1 MTNGL
6 SQMVDERGGS
16 NTNRGNFEAFFDSV
30 YGNAAAKDADF
41 DAAFSSMYGTSAQS
55 APRQRV
61 SSHEEAMARA
71 QQPGEG
77 ETGFWGTVGE
87 AALEGLKG
95 GARAAKAVGQ
105 GVLGTA
111 TGVVRLAGT
120 PVRMATGWDGIHRL
134 ADKIDQSYANFGSDA
149 LESDYGESPDHWGY
163 SVGRAGEKIA
173 GTAGSLL
180 GIGGPGL
187 IAKAGKLPGAV
198 RATGAAVQK
207 ALPFMFGNDAAVQA
221 YDTARE
227 NGKSKAEA
235 TALAGLNGAIHFIG
249 FKLFENKSLNKMLG
263 MPQEMEAMMPKWAG
277 EAAAAA
283 PQGFNSLAR
292 SVRNGMIKYTLAE
305 RGKGMLKAGGIMG
318 VQNLL
323 SDPVMQV
330 AEGKSLDGIDFSRTL
345 GAGLEGLEE
354 GALMEGLMGAA
365 AIYKSPKAAREFIAD
380 KLYRGKDYKVIG
392 SDGKPHNEPGLLETP
407 QGRMFIMKQNPAA
420 TERVLDIV
428 DHDGKP
434 TKAELDAAF
443 LPPDMSAE
451 ELKKFRDDWYNDLS
465 VEEQRGGDEGILG
478 DHEETEM
485 AQGPSRTDVDL
496 AGVRARARE
505 IREEERDER
514 QAGQRIEQQAEQMQ
528 RAAQEQQAAKEEQD
542 AYDQAMAEHE
552 EGRYLAGKPEP
563 AKTTIEIP
571 DEALK
576 QGAAP
581 EEGKTP
587 TQEKPN
593 ETGNG
598 ADEAPAKPEQGTAGE
613 PEAGEAARP
622 VEAEPPRAEAPR
634 EGREGVVELP
644 AEEGRQNLTEGRQ
657 ELTSPEVESK
667 PAEAQEPAKPAE
679 PPKTAQGPSAEAGQ
693 GEAAPTAEKPPEAV
707 SEAPKAEPVP
717 ERPAPTNRLRRADGT
732 DPLVEKE
739 EQAKKGAE
747 TTAPLSRT
755 VRKNLVKR
763 LSPILGLVRNK
774 DGSYNPD
781 ALRNHDGNGGLDL
794 KDLKHLHEHPEVID
808 DLGLKPEA
816 AAALRSAVRKAYED
830 GYLKYHYRSAHD
842 KLAAYER
849 GSGDLAFVYNAV
861 ADAAGRAKAK
871 GDKLGESLLQPKLA
885 ELVEKVNALPEAE
898 RNMILSKAT
907 SAVNGKLTPMEKK
920 GRVSITTVEGK
931 DIDIPTGGIGGIDG
945 DIETQRELDKA
956 VDRQVRSES
965 SDAARLGRITERDDA
980 AEGGAEKP
988 QGVSRDG
995 NKAGDRHIQLE
1006 TKGGKKYVVWRNEFD
1021 EVVKRAPMDALR
1033 ALAKASPKMKALVDK
1048 LEAGEEIRASKAAP
1062 ESPEER
1068 DLRFAADEN
1077 YQKWLKSRKAND
1089 AEPLRERYEQEQA
1102 KAAKSIARNTLP
1114 GVDVEIVDRAFNPE
1128 ADGGVGKR
1136 KSIGGVFT
1144 GTAADYANRSRQGGV
1159 EDGPSLKSIGTGE
1172 GAQAFGWGLYGSNRR
1187 GVAKSYARAG
1197 KKKLT
1202 RLEFDGK
1209 EWDENAGDWGV
1220 NSIMSSYLYA
1230 SDGGDFAT
1238 RLRRQAEIY
1247 RQRIDDIERDG
1258 KSDPEYMFLEKFRRA
1273 ERMLSEAANDPKHT
1287 LDRIKEISPTA
1298 NVYEQTFFT
1307 DRAPGDE
1314 SHLLK
1319 WYEPVSDENLAR
1331 VAEQKKKEGL
1341 KEPLD
1346 LELWQGVSNPIG
1358 ERFYNHI
1365 VRMTGSPKSASEFL
1379 ARAGIDGVKYP
1390 VGSYGGKGVKDG
1402 NVAGWNYVS
1411 FRDDNIRV
1419 DRKWEDGQMRY
1430 LRDGEGRVVGTFD
1443 RSTNKV
1449 TLYRGATAATLVH
1462 ELGGHA
1468 TLRFAEQ
1475 EAERGNRQLL
1485 DRINRAID
1493 EAPRALKDEI
1503 RSRYPG
1509 VDETALRDEIWAALR
1524 ERNSPAMEK
1533 AIKTLQGKAWYNR
1546 AWSAFRDAWKGLLAR
1561 MGFNRADL
1569 SQIDKMS
1576 NDEFLSHLDRLMSDG
1591 KTLGRL
1597 ERGNGEGQRAML
1609 EPETFQKISDA
1620 IKKYKEQGVKF
1631 SPFTESIVSVLQRG
1645 GKKVIDLP
1653 GFQPTQLIIESPA
1666 FSGNI
1671 QGRYDLD
1678 HSALRHNWESGRAYS
1693 GYYTWP
1699 EFDRAF
1705 RDYNLKNIIKLPNKH
1720 AGQETWQWTVKYPK
1734 TDSHDAYTLT
1744 WKLVRNT
1751 NTGKME
1757 NLFTTRE
1764 QKDYPPTEIQTPEG
1778 VHFDTITSRDVAETS
1793 SSGVAAR
1800 SIAKPEGESQGGE
1813 EKIRKSV
1820 TSAPAK
1826 GNPIDDVRPKG
1837 ERLQEGAQDSD
1848 ISIRNLQRDLG
1859 GVEDKQTESG
1869 HTDAKTTFNKD
1880 GTVKELGSTDVYSA
1894 KMRMNGHLQAGFN
1907 EIKSGQNTI
1916 DKTLAD
1922 NGLTQAQ
1929 FDKFLYASHAP
1940 ERNQTIAER
1949 MAENANKAEWR
1960 KARAEAEKGNTAP
1973 LEALRRAVKVDTASK
1988 EYSGMSTD
1996 DANAY
2001 LASPEVA
2008 SKRAAL
2014 ESAANEL
2021 YKMERKNLDR
2031 LLESGRISKEFYD
2044 LLTTRWQ
2051 KYVPLRTDVEGK
2063 DGAAYNLSVGGFRQN
2078 EFLTAEGRK
2087 TEADSPYTFAMLQ
2100 VQQGLRGSEVNTVNL
2115 TAANLVRKA
2124 EQQGYHIGD
2133 IIEGKESGRG
2143 KGWTFLFADGD
2154 KVEVGGDM
2162 KLAKNRKDIIL
2173 FKENGELK
2181 AIRMVKGANGRGE
2194 AVADAISGRN
2204 VRQWA
2209 KDLTL
2214 IPRFTRWLSAM
2225 RTQFSPEFIFSNAL
2239 ADHME
2244 STQALI
2250 GRYGIKDG
2258 GKLAGQAIAWEVRN
2272 RKDLRQYIK
2281 TGNAGN
2287 GYVKEAIDAG
2297 VLIKGGVAAHGY
2309 AGELKDIQSSYDKFV
2324 RDAKG
2329 FGNMTAKEK
2338 AKFVWDG
2345 LENFIS
2351 HTNEFIENSTR
2362 IGIYSALRERGVSK
2376 ADAVKFARE
2385 ATVDFNRKGIYTPWV
2400 NGLFMFSNASIQGAL
2415 RSVQAMTDA
2424 NGKSLVGLLIGAGI
2438 AKAGLDY
2445 ILGNDDERE
2454 KAGGRNARNLS
2465 EYDKKHKLGIPI
2477 PGTSYQ
2483 VTALRMR
2490 GPYAAIPYLAQTF
2503 TNVAL
2508 GETKESDAAKTV
2520 IRELTDQ
2527 ATDLLGGNGIMNGKG
2542 ELDSSLILQSFAP
2555 TLADPIVQWAT
2566 GKDYKGDE
2574 RKARAFDK
2582 TMPLSSNGKRNT
2594 PVPYKLLAQGIN
2606 AIPGLSGGNEN
2617 RKGRLDIAPEDLQLI
2632 VEFLAGGVGRDL
2644 GNVVSTVQN
2653 AKEIVTGGSPERTLS
2668 QTPLARTLVNEYPE
2682 NTSRYF
2688 DALDAYERDKA
2699 EFKKT
2704 TDIERRREMKKEK
2717 PYLFTGKSLLDG
2729 QIDKVKEL
2737 THLERGEVKSGN
2749 KWVEPKT
2756 PRSEAQ
2762 KEKYRELRLKLQAT
2776 ILRQLK
2782 A

>member
-1 MTNGL
+1 MEDL
-6 SQMVDERGGS
+6 SQYTDEELQKVVASGG
-16 NTNRGNFEAFFDSV
+16 TWRREEPQQ
-30 YGNAAAKDADF
+30 AAAEPMLNSQGEDDLSQYT
-41 DAAFSSMYGTSAQS
+41 DEEL
-55 APRQRV
+55 QRV
-61 SSHEEAMARA
+61 VDSGGTWRRPAPSAAPAAPVSATPVSTKEQAIARA
-71 QQPGEG
+71 RQQGEG

-207 ALPFMFGNDAAVQA
+207 ALPFMFGNDAAVRA

-227 NGKSKAEA
+227 NGRSKGEA
-235 TALAGLNGAIHFIG
+235 AALAGLNGAIHFIG

-451 ELKKFRDDWYNDLS
+451 ELKKFHDDWYNDLS
-465 VEEQRGGDEGILG
+465 VEEQRGGDERILG

-485 AQGPSRTDVDL
+485 AQGPSRTDVAL

-571 DEALK
+571 DVALK
-576 QGAAP
+576 QGVAP

-598 ADEAPAKPEQGTAGE
+598 AHEAPAQLEEGTARQ
-613 PEAGEAARP
+613 PEVGEAADAKA
-622 VEAEPPRAEAPR
+622 AEPPRAEAP
-634 EGREGVVELP
+634 REGVVELP

-657 ELTSPEVESK
+657 ELTPPEVESK

-679 PPKTAQGPSAEAGQ
+679 PPKTVQEPSAEAGQ

-717 ERPAPTNRLRRADGT
+717 ERPAPTNRLKRRDGT

-763 LSPILGLVRNK
+763 LSPILDLVRNK

-781 ALRNHDGNGGLDL
+781 ALHNHDGNGGLNL
-794 KDLKHLHEHPEVID
+794 KDLKSLHEHPEVID

-830 GYLKYHYRSAHD
+830 GYLEYHYRSAHD

-861 ADAAGRAKAK
+861 ADAANKAKAK

-885 ELVEKVNALPEAE
+885 ELVEKVNAMPEAE
-898 RNMILSKAT
+898 RNMILSKAA
-907 SAVNGKLTPMEKK
+907 SAINGKLTPMEKK

-995 NKAGDRHIQLE
+995 NKAGDRHIRLE

-1033 ALAKASPKMKALVDK
+1033 ALAKASPEMKALVDK
-1048 LEAGEEIRASKAAP
+1048 LEAGEEIRASKATP

-1068 DLRFAADEN
+1068 DLRFASDEN

-1128 ADGGVGKR
+1128 TDGGVGKETRAMVITDPAEIAELEKDPVSRLRSMQLQDGKLFPPMAGKVKQPGAR
-1136 KSIGGVFT
+1136 KAEWVNPTELGDWQRADERPDIAFLDKKAGNWKFKLNKGNGKSVVALYNPYWHTTSSPLNDQFSSAYKRPELVTVETLVPRAEAEGRT
-1144 GTAADYANRSRQGGV
+1144 GYKAEKAADAEGEKSWHSGTVSAQLKEAGLPERTVTLSRHNKVVRIVPTAEVADRITAQIREAAAKGV
-1159 EDGPSLKSIGTGE
+1159 QVEIPFNTLTPQLRDALH
-1172 GAQAFGWGLYGSNRR
+1172 AR
-1187 GVAKSYARAG
+1187 GVKIGEVRG
-1197 KKKLT
+1197 L
-1202 RLEFDGK
+1202 
-1209 EWDENAGDWGV
+1209 
-1220 NSIMSSYLYA
+1220 SSGA
-1230 SDGGDFAT
+1230 
-1238 RLRRQAEIY
+1238 
-1247 RQRIDDIERDG
+1247 
-1258 KSDPEYMFLEKFRRA
+1258 
-1273 ERMLSEAANDPKHT
+1273 LSAANKAYNEWKAD
-1287 LDRIKEISPTA
+1287 TA
-1298 NVYEQTFFT
+1298 KV
-1307 DRAPGDE
+1307 
-1314 SHLLK
+1314 
-1319 WYEPVSDENLAR
+1319 
-1331 VAEQKKKEGL
+1331 
-1341 KEPLD
+1341 
-1346 LELWQGVSNPIG
+1346 
-1358 ERFYNHI
+1358 
-1365 VRMTGSPKSASEFL
+1365 
-1379 ARAGIDGVKYP
+1379 
-1390 VGSYGGKGVKDG
+1390 
-1402 NVAGWNYVS
+1402 
-1411 FRDDNIRV
+1411 
-1419 DRKWEDGQMRY
+1419 RY

-1449 TLYRGATAATLVH
+1449 KLYRGASAATLVH

-1475 EAERGNRQLL
+1475 EAERGSRQLL

-1493 EAPRALKDEI
+1493 EAPQVLKDEI

-1509 VDETALRDEIWAALR
+1509 ADETALRDEIWAALR

-1533 AIKTLQGKAWYNR
+1533 AIRTLQGKAWYNR

-1597 ERGNGEGQRAML
+1597 GRGNGEGQRATL

-1620 IKKYKEQGVKF
+1620 I
-1631 SPFTESIVSVLQRG
+1631 
-1645 GKKVIDLP
+1645 
-1653 GFQPTQLIIESPA
+1653 
-1666 FSGNI
+1666 
-1671 QGRYDLD
+1671 
-1678 HSALRHNWESGRAYS
+1678 
-1693 GYYTWP
+1693 
-1699 EFDRAF
+1699 
-1705 RDYNLKNIIKLPNKH
+1705 
-1720 AGQETWQWTVKYPK
+1720 
-1734 TDSHDAYTLT
+1734 
-1744 WKLVRNT
+1744 
-1751 NTGKME
+1751 
-1757 NLFTTRE
+1757 RE

-1793 SSGVAAR
+1793 SSGVVAR

-2162 KLAKNRKDIIL
+2162 KLAKNRNDIIL

-2204 VRQWA
+2204 VRQWT

-2345 LENFIS
+2345 LENVIS

-2362 IGIYSALRERGVSK
+2362 IGIYSALREHGVSK

>member
-1 MTNGL
+1 MEDL
-6 SQMVDERGGS
+6 SQYTDEELQKVVASGG
-16 NTNRGNFEAFFDSV
+16 TWRREEPQQ
-30 YGNAAAKDADF
+30 AAAEPMLNSQGEDDLSQYT
-41 DAAFSSMYGTSAQS
+41 DEEL
-55 APRQRV
+55 QRV
-61 SSHEEAMARA
+61 VDSGGTWRRPAPSAAPAAPVSATPVSTKEQAIARA
-71 QQPGEG
+71 RQQGEG

-207 ALPFMFGNDAAVQA
+207 ALPFMFGNDAAVRA

-227 NGKSKAEA
+227 NRRSKGEA
-235 TALAGLNGAIHFIG
+235 AALAGLNGAIHFIG

-451 ELKKFRDDWYNDLS
+451 ELKKFHDDWYNDLS
-465 VEEQRGGDEGILG
+465 VEERRGGDEGILG

-485 AQGPSRTDVDL
+485 AQGPSRTDVAL

-571 DEALK
+571 DVALK
-576 QGAAP
+576 QGVAP

-598 ADEAPAKPEQGTAGE
+598 AHEAPAKPEQGTAGE

-634 EGREGVVELP
+634 EGVVELP

-657 ELTSPEVESK
+657 ELTPPEVESK

-679 PPKTAQGPSAEAGQ
+679 PPKTAQEPSAEAGQ

-717 ERPAPTNRLRRADGT
+717 ERPAPTNRLKRRDGT

-763 LSPILGLVRNK
+763 LNPILDLVRNK

-794 KDLKHLHEHPEVID
+794 KDLKHLYEHPEVID

-830 GYLKYHYRSAHD
+830 GYLKYHYRSAYD

-861 ADAAGRAKAK
+861 ADAAGKAKTK

-885 ELVEKVNALPEAE
+885 ELVEKVNALSEAE
-898 RNMILSKAT
+898 RNMILSKAA

-920 GRVSITTVEGK
+920 RRASITTVEGK

-956 VDRQVRSES
+956 VDRQARSES

-1033 ALAKASPKMKALVDK
+1033 ALAKASPEMKALVDK
-1048 LEAGEEIRASKAAP
+1048 LEAGEEIRASKDAP

-1128 ADGGVGKR
+1128 TDGGVGSGLYEPLAR
-1136 KSIGGVFT
+1136 
-1144 GTAADYANRSRQGGV
+1144 RRQG
-1159 EDGPSLKSIGTGE
+1159 
-1172 GAQAFGWGLYGSNRR
+1172 RR
-1187 GVAKSYARAG
+1187 P
-1197 KKKLT
+1197 
-1202 RLEFDGK
+1202 EPK
-1209 EWDENAGDWGV
+1209 EHW
-1220 NSIMSSYLYA
+1220 
-1230 SDGGDFAT
+1230 
-1238 RLRRQAEIY
+1238 
-1247 RQRIDDIERDG
+1247 
-1258 KSDPEYMFLEKFRRA
+1258 
-1273 ERMLSEAANDPKHT
+1273 H
-1287 LDRIKEISPTA
+1287 
-1298 NVYEQTFFT
+1298 
-1307 DRAPGDE
+1307 
-1314 SHLLK
+1314 
-1319 WYEPVSDENLAR
+1319 
-1331 VAEQKKKEGL
+1331 
-1341 KEPLD
+1341 
-1346 LELWQGVSNPIG
+1346 
-1358 ERFYNHI
+1358 
-1365 VRMTGSPKSASEFL
+1365 
-1379 ARAGIDGVKYP
+1379 
-1390 VGSYGGKGVKDG
+1390 
-1402 NVAGWNYVS
+1402 

-1419 DRKWEDGQMRY
+1419 DHKWTDGELRY

-1493 EAPRALKDEI
+1493 EAPQALKDEI

-1533 AIKTLQGKAWYNR
+1533 AIRTLQGKAWYNR

-1666 FSGNI
+1666 FPGNI

-1826 GNPIDDVRPKG
+1826 SNPIDDVRPKG

-1869 HTDAKTTFNKD
+1869 HTDAKTTFNED

-2162 KLAKNRKDIIL
+2162 KLAKNRNDIIL

-2204 VRQWA
+2204 VRQWT

-2362 IGIYSALRERGVSK
+2362 IGIYSALREHGVSK

-2445 ILGNDDERE
+2445 ILGNDDDRE
-2454 KAGGRNARNLS
+2454 KEGGRNARNLS

-2555 TLADPIVQWAT
+2555 TLADPIVQWTT

-2574 RKARAFDK
+2574 RKARVFDK

>member
-1 MTNGL
+1 MADIFL
-6 SQMVDERGGS
+6 DEVNQPQAGGMR
-16 NTNRGNFEAFFDSV
+16 NIFLDEV
-30 YGNAAAKDADF
+30 EPV
-41 DAAFSSMYGTSAQS
+41 SSGGVRNIFLDEEEQAPS
-55 APRQRV
+55 APAAPV
-61 SSHEEAMARA
+61 STKEQAIARA
-71 QQPGEG
+71 RQQGEG

-163 SVGRAGEKIA
+163 SVGRAGEKMA

-207 ALPFMFGNDAAVQA
+207 ALPFMFGNDAAVRA
-221 YDTARE
+221 YDTARG
-227 NGKSKAEA
+227 NGRSKGEA
-235 TALAGLNGAIHFIG
+235 AALAGLNGAIHFIG

-283 PQGFNSLAR
+283 PQTFTSLAR

-305 RGKGMLKAGGIMG
+305 RGKGMLKAGGIIG

-330 AEGKSLDGIDFSRTL
+330 AEGKSLDDIDFLRTL

-354 GALMEGLMGAA
+354 GALMEGLMGGA

-428 DHDGKP
+428 DHGGKP
-434 TKAELDAAF
+434 TKAELDQAF
-443 LPPDMSAE
+443 LPSDMSAE
-451 ELKKFRDDWYNDLS
+451 ELKKFHDDWYNDLS

-571 DEALK
+571 DEALN

-598 ADEAPAKPEQGTAGE
+598 THEAPAQSEEGTARQ
-613 PEAGEAARP
+613 PEVGEAADAKAPEQARG
-622 VEAEPPRAEAPR
+622 EAPR
-634 EGREGVVELP
+634 EGVVEPPAEEKTPAQPPSDHKKRQFETIQKSNPMNDDVHTGIRSESDIKTFDEAVKDEPPSNPDFTEEMAKEALEKGSVVVYSSKPIENGAFVTTSEQMAKDYAGKGKVYSKEVPLTDVAWISGDEGQMASVGRNGEGVKPRGRP
-644 AEEGRQNLTEGRQ
+644 AEEGRQNLTPPEG
-657 ELTSPEVESK
+657 EAK
-667 PAEAQEPAKPAE
+667 PAETQGPAKPAE
-679 PPKTAQGPSAEAGQ
+679 PPKTPQEASAEAGQ
-693 GEAAPTAEKPPEAV
+693 AKETPKAEKPPEAV
-707 SEAPKAEPVP
+707 SEAPKTEPAPEKPAPTNRLKRRDGTDPLAEKKKKAEAFNAPAFEIGEDGKKKPIGPAAEKPAEPVA
-717 ERPAPTNRLRRADGT
+717 EEPAQESPALETAKPVEEKKSNRLRRADGT
-732 DPLVEKE
+732 DPLAEKE
-739 EQAKKGAE
+739 EQAKGKGRPRKTDVQKLE
-747 TTAPLSRT
+747 TVVARYAKKAKAIYDRIVGNYPEGELDSLAF
-755 VRKNLVKR
+755 RKQK
-763 LSPILGLVRNK
+763 
-774 DGSYNPD
+774 
-781 ALRNHDGNGGLDL
+781 GNGGLKLGELRTLVELADDGWH
-794 KDLKHLHEHPEVID
+794 K
-808 DLGLKPEA
+808 DLGLPEKEADRLLDAVKRAYEEQRVGTPGSQDGKVNEAGTFNYSVKASNALTELKKKPKSI
-816 AAALRSAVRKAYED
+816 AALAKAQYNVMKALD
-830 GYLKYHYRSAHD
+830 
-842 KLAAYER
+842 AARRHGEE
-849 GSGDLAFVYNAV
+849 SGDRRNEQYFEQELAKLDQRIAKLSD
-861 ADAAGRAKAK
+861 ADARKFVKAIRAEENKESIESQAQES
-871 GDKLGESLLQPKLA
+871 GGTALNVAEGESA
-885 ELVEKVNALPEAE
+885 
-898 RNMILSKAT
+898 RS
-907 SAVNGKLTPMEKK
+907 
-920 GRVSITTVEGK
+920 
-931 DIDIPTGGIGGIDG
+931 G
-945 DIETQRELDKA
+945 DEY
-956 VDRQVRSES
+956 

-980 AEGGAEKP
+980 AEVGTRKPTGSIGAGGGGRVGRRYFRVEGEKDGKVLVQMLNEKGKP
-988 QGVSRDG
+988 QGDPMPMSRE
-995 NKAGDRHIQLE
+995 QWE
-1006 TKGGKKYVVWRNEFD
+1006 
-1021 EVVKRAPMDALR
+1021 M
-1033 ALAKASPKMKALVDK
+1033 LAKADLDKAENTDLDPARPQK
-1048 LEAGEEIRASKAAP
+1048 GDMIRMSR
-1062 ESPEER
+1062 EGQTETPEER
-1068 DLRFAADEN
+1068 DARFAADEN

-1089 AEPLRERYEQEQA
+1089 AEPLRERYEGEQA
-1102 KAAKSIARNTLP
+1102 
-1114 GVDVEIVDRAFNPE
+1114 EAF
-1128 ADGGVGKR
+1128 GGVWR
-1136 KSIGGVFT
+1136 NVISGV
-1144 GTAADYANRSRQGGV
+1144 
-1159 EDGPSLKSIGTGE
+1159 K
-1172 GAQAFGWGLYGSNRR
+1172 
-1187 GVAKSYARAG
+1187 
-1197 KKKLT
+1197 
-1202 RLEFDGK
+1202 
-1209 EWDENAGDWGV
+1209 
-1220 NSIMSSYLYA
+1220 
-1230 SDGGDFAT
+1230 
-1238 RLRRQAEIY
+1238 
-1247 RQRIDDIERDG
+1247 
-1258 KSDPEYMFLEKFRRA
+1258 
-1273 ERMLSEAANDPKHT
+1273 
-1287 LDRIKEISPTA
+1287 
-1298 NVYEQTFFT
+1298 
-1307 DRAPGDE
+1307 
-1314 SHLLK
+1314 
-1319 WYEPVSDENLAR
+1319 
-1331 VAEQKKKEGL
+1331 
-1341 KEPLD
+1341 
-1346 LELWQGVSNPIG
+1346 
-1358 ERFYNHI
+1358 
-1365 VRMTGSPKSASEFL
+1365 
-1379 ARAGIDGVKYP
+1379 GVKYHNED
-1390 VGSYGGKGVKDG
+1390 YKGT
-1402 NVAGWNYVS
+1402 
-1411 FRDDNIRV
+1411 
-1419 DRKWEDGQMRY
+1419 EDGREKVRH
-1430 LRDGEGRVVGTFD
+1430 LRTEDGRVVGTWNRKTGD
-1443 RSTNKV
+1443 LD
-1449 TLYRGATAATLVH
+1449 LYRGASIKTLNH
-1462 ELGGHA
+1462 EFGHA
-1468 TLRFAEQ
+1468 IRQYAEQ
-1475 EAERGNRQLL
+1475 EAARGNRALF
-1485 DRINRAID
+1485 DKIEKCID
-1493 EAPRALKDEI
+1493 EAERDVPEFVKDI
-1503 RSRYPG
+1503 RRRYKQG
-1509 VDETALRDEIWAALR
+1509 ANESDADYENRIRDEIWGAIR
-1524 ERNSPAMEK
+1524 EGRNSEVLK
-1533 AIKTLQGKAWYNR
+1533 NAIKTLQGRAWYNR
-1546 AWSAFRDAWKGLLAR
+1546 AWDAIKTAWKGILAR

-1569 SQIDKMS
+1569 AGIDKMTPEQF
-1576 NDEFLSHLDRLMSDG
+1576 NDFLDRTMAEG

-1597 ERGNGEGQRAML
+1597 EQGEGEGQRAML
-1609 EPETFQKISDA
+1609 EPGTFQKISNA
-1620 IKKYKEQGVKF
+1620 IKRYKEQGVKF
-1631 SPFTESIVSVLQRG
+1631 SPFTESIVSMLQRG

-1666 FSGNI
+1666 FSGSI

-1678 HSALRHNWESGRAYS
+1678 HSALKHNWESGRAYS

-1720 AGQETWQWTVKYPK
+1720 AEQETWQWTVKYPK

-1764 QKDYPPTEIQTPEG
+1764 QKDYPPTKIQTPEG

-1793 SSGVAAR
+1793 SSGVAER

-1813 EKIRKSV
+1813 ENTRKSV
-1820 TSAPAK
+1820 SSAPAK

-1869 HTDAKTTFNKD
+1869 HTDAKTTFNED

-1929 FDKFLYASHAP
+1929 FDKFLYASHVP

-2001 LASPEVA
+2001 LDSPEVA

-2044 LLTTRWQ
+2044 LLTTRWK

-2100 VQQGLRGSEVNTVNL
+2100 LQQGLRGSEVNTVNL

-2194 AVADAISGRN
+2194 AVADAIAGRN
-2204 VRQWA
+2204 VRQWT

-2329 FGNMTAKEK
+2329 FGNMNAKEK

-2345 LENFIS
+2345 LANFIS

-2362 IGIYSALRERGVSK
+2362 IGIYSALREHGVSK
-2376 ADAVKFARE
+2376 AEAVKFARE

-2445 ILGNDDERE
+2445 ILGNDDDRE
-2454 KAGGRNARNLS
+2454 KEGGRNARNLS

-2527 ATDLLGGNGIMNGKG
+2527 ATDLLSGNGIMNGKG

-2555 TLADPIVQWAT
+2555 TLADPIVQWTT

>member
-1 MTNGL
+1 MEDL
-6 SQMVDERGGS
+6 SQYTDEELQKVVASGG
-16 NTNRGNFEAFFDSV
+16 TWRREEPQQ
-30 YGNAAAKDADF
+30 AAAEPMLNSQGEDDLSQYT
-41 DAAFSSMYGTSAQS
+41 DEEL
-55 APRQRV
+55 QRV
-61 SSHEEAMARA
+61 VDSGGTWRRPAPSAAPAAPVSATPVSTKEQAIARA
-71 QQPGEG
+71 RQQGEG

-571 DEALK
+571 DEVLK

-598 ADEAPAKPEQGTAGE
+598 AHEAPAQLEEGTARQ
-613 PEAGEAARP
+613 PEVGEAADAKA
-622 VEAEPPRAEAPR
+622 AEPPRAEAP
-634 EGREGVVELP
+634 REGVVELP

-657 ELTSPEVESK
+657 ELTPPEVESK

-679 PPKTAQGPSAEAGQ
+679 PPKTAQEPSAEAGQ

-885 ELVEKVNALPEAE
+885 ELVEKVNALSEAE
-898 RNMILSKAT
+898 RNMILSKAA

-920 GRVSITTVEGK
+920 RRASITTVEGK

-956 VDRQVRSES
+956 VDRQVGSES

-980 AEGGAEKP
+980 AEGGAVKP

-1128 ADGGVGKR
+1128 TDGGVGKR
-1136 KSIGGVFT
+1136 KSIGGVF
-1144 GTAADYANRSRQGGV
+1144 
-1159 EDGPSLKSIGTGE
+1159 
-1172 GAQAFGWGLYGSNRR
+1172 
-1187 GVAKSYARAG
+1187 
-1197 KKKLT
+1197 
-1202 RLEFDGK
+1202 
-1209 EWDENAGDWGV
+1209 
-1220 NSIMSSYLYA
+1220 
-1230 SDGGDFAT
+1230 
-1238 RLRRQAEIY
+1238 
-1247 RQRIDDIERDG
+1247 
-1258 KSDPEYMFLEKFRRA
+1258 
-1273 ERMLSEAANDPKHT
+1273 
-1287 LDRIKEISPTA
+1287 
-1298 NVYEQTFFT
+1298 
-1307 DRAPGDE
+1307 
-1314 SHLLK
+1314 
-1319 WYEPVSDENLAR
+1319 
-1331 VAEQKKKEGL
+1331 
-1341 KEPLD
+1341 
-1346 LELWQGVSNPIG
+1346 
-1358 ERFYNHI
+1358 
-1365 VRMTGSPKSASEFL
+1365 
-1379 ARAGIDGVKYP
+1379 
-1390 VGSYGGKGVKDG
+1390 
-1402 NVAGWNYVS
+1402 
-1411 FRDDNIRV
+1411 RV
-1419 DRKWEDGQMRY
+1419 DHKWTDGELRY

-1449 TLYRGATAATLVH
+1449 KLYRGASAATLVH

-1493 EAPRALKDEI
+1493 EAPQALKDEI
-1503 RSRYPG
+1503 RIRYPG
-1509 VDETALRDEIWAALR
+1509 VDKTALRDEIWAALR

-1533 AIKTLQGKAWYNR
+1533 AIRTLQGKAWYNR

-1609 EPETFQKISDA
+1609 EPDTFQKISDA

-1869 HTDAKTTFNKD
+1869 HTDAKTTFNED

-1960 KARAEAEKGNTAP
+1960 KARAEAEKGNAAP

-2162 KLAKNRKDIIL
+2162 KLAKNRNDIIL

-2204 VRQWA
+2204 VRQWT

-2362 IGIYSALRERGVSK
+2362 IGIYSALREHGVSK

-2445 ILGNDDERE
+2445 ILGDDDERE

-2555 TLADPIVQWAT
+2555 TLADPIVQWTT

>member
-1 MTNGL
+1 MEDL
-6 SQMVDERGGS
+6 SQYTDEELQKVVASGG
-16 NTNRGNFEAFFDSV
+16 TWRREEPQQ
-30 YGNAAAKDADF
+30 AAAEPMLNSQGEDDLSQYT
-41 DAAFSSMYGTSAQS
+41 DEEL
-55 APRQRV
+55 QRV
-61 SSHEEAMARA
+61 VDSGGTWRRPAPSAAPAAPVSATPVSTKEQAIARA
-71 QQPGEG
+71 RQQGEG

-207 ALPFMFGNDAAVQA
+207 ALPFMFGNDAAVRA

-227 NGKSKAEA
+227 NRRSKGEA
-235 TALAGLNGAIHFIG
+235 AALAGLNGAIHFIG

-451 ELKKFRDDWYNDLS
+451 ELKKFHDDWYNDLS
-465 VEEQRGGDEGILG
+465 VEERRGGDEGILG

-485 AQGPSRTDVDL
+485 AQGPSRTDVAL

-571 DEALK
+571 DVALK
-576 QGAAP
+576 QGVAP

-598 ADEAPAKPEQGTAGE
+598 AYEAPAKPEQGTAGE

-634 EGREGVVELP
+634 EGVVELP

-657 ELTSPEVESK
+657 ELTPPEVESK

-679 PPKTAQGPSAEAGQ
+679 PPKTAQEPSAEAGQ

-717 ERPAPTNRLRRADGT
+717 ERPAPTNRLKRRDGT

-763 LSPILGLVRNK
+763 LNPILDLVRNK

-794 KDLKHLHEHPEVID
+794 KDLKHLYEHPEVID

-830 GYLKYHYRSAHD
+830 GYLKYHYRSAYD

-861 ADAAGRAKAK
+861 ADAAGKAKAK

-885 ELVEKVNALPEAE
+885 ELVEKVNALSEAE
-898 RNMILSKAT
+898 RNMILSKAA

-920 GRVSITTVEGK
+920 RRASITTVEGK

-956 VDRQVRSES
+956 VDRQARSES

-1033 ALAKASPKMKALVDK
+1033 ALAKASPEMKALVDK
-1048 LEAGEEIRASKAAP
+1048 LEAGEEIRASKDAP

-1128 ADGGVGKR
+1128 TDGGVGSGLYEPLAR
-1136 KSIGGVFT
+1136 
-1144 GTAADYANRSRQGGV
+1144 RRQG
-1159 EDGPSLKSIGTGE
+1159 
-1172 GAQAFGWGLYGSNRR
+1172 RR
-1187 GVAKSYARAG
+1187 P
-1197 KKKLT
+1197 
-1202 RLEFDGK
+1202 EPK
-1209 EWDENAGDWGV
+1209 EHW
-1220 NSIMSSYLYA
+1220 
-1230 SDGGDFAT
+1230 
-1238 RLRRQAEIY
+1238 
-1247 RQRIDDIERDG
+1247 
-1258 KSDPEYMFLEKFRRA
+1258 
-1273 ERMLSEAANDPKHT
+1273 H
-1287 LDRIKEISPTA
+1287 
-1298 NVYEQTFFT
+1298 
-1307 DRAPGDE
+1307 
-1314 SHLLK
+1314 
-1319 WYEPVSDENLAR
+1319 
-1331 VAEQKKKEGL
+1331 
-1341 KEPLD
+1341 
-1346 LELWQGVSNPIG
+1346 
-1358 ERFYNHI
+1358 
-1365 VRMTGSPKSASEFL
+1365 
-1379 ARAGIDGVKYP
+1379 
-1390 VGSYGGKGVKDG
+1390 
-1402 NVAGWNYVS
+1402 

-1419 DRKWEDGQMRY
+1419 DHKWTDGELRY

-1493 EAPRALKDEI
+1493 EAPQALKDEI

-1533 AIKTLQGKAWYNR
+1533 AIRTLQGKAWYNR

-1826 GNPIDDVRPKG
+1826 SNPIDDVRPKG

-1869 HTDAKTTFNKD
+1869 HTDAKTTFNED

-2162 KLAKNRKDIIL
+2162 KLAKNRNDIIL

-2204 VRQWA
+2204 VRQWT

-2362 IGIYSALRERGVSK
+2362 IGIYSALREHGVSK

-2445 ILGNDDERE
+2445 ILGNDDDRE
-2454 KAGGRNARNLS
+2454 KEGGRNARNLS

-2555 TLADPIVQWAT
+2555 TLADPIVQWTT

-2574 RKARAFDK
+2574 RKARVFDK

>member
-1 MTNGL
+1 MEDL
-6 SQMVDERGGS
+6 SQYTDEELQKVVASGG
-16 NTNRGNFEAFFDSV
+16 TWRREEPQQ
-30 YGNAAAKDADF
+30 AAAEPMLNSQGEDDLSQYT
-41 DAAFSSMYGTSAQS
+41 DEEL
-55 APRQRV
+55 QRV
-61 SSHEEAMARA
+61 VDSGGTWRRPAPSAAPAAPVSATPVSTKEQAIARA
-71 QQPGEG
+71 RQQGEG

-207 ALPFMFGNDAAVQA
+207 ALPFMFGNDAAVRA
-221 YDTARE
+221 YDTARG
-227 NGKSKAEA
+227 NGRSKGEA
-235 TALAGLNGAIHFIG
+235 AALAGLNGAIHFIG

-451 ELKKFRDDWYNDLS
+451 ELKKFHDDWYNDLS
-465 VEEQRGGDEGILG
+465 VEERRGGDEGILG

-542 AYDQAMAEHE
+542 AYDQAIAEYE

-571 DEALK
+571 NEALK

-657 ELTSPEVESK
+657 ELTPPEVESK

-679 PPKTAQGPSAEAGQ
+679 PPKTPQKPPAEARQ
-693 GEAAPTAEKPPEAV
+693 GEATPTAEKPPEAV

-717 ERPAPTNRLRRADGT
+717 ERPAPTNRLKRRDGT

-739 EQAKKGAE
+739 EQAKGKGRPRKTDVQKLE
-747 TTAPLSRT
+747 TVVARYAKKAKAIYDRIVGNYPEGELDSLAF
-755 VRKNLVKR
+755 RKQK
-763 LSPILGLVRNK
+763 
-774 DGSYNPD
+774 
-781 ALRNHDGNGGLDL
+781 GNGGLKLGELRTLVELADDGWH
-794 KDLKHLHEHPEVID
+794 K
-808 DLGLKPEA
+808 DLGLPEKEA
-816 AAALRSAVRKAYED
+816 DRLLDAVKRAYEEQRVGTPGSQD
-830 GYLKYHYRSAHD
+830 GKVNEAGTFNYSVKASNALTELKKKPKSIDA
-842 KLAAYER
+842 LAKAQYNVMKALDAARRHGEE
-849 GSGDLAFVYNAV
+849 SGDRRTEQYFEQELAKLDQRIAKLSD
-861 ADAAGRAKAK
+861 ADARKFVKATRAEERKESIESQAQES
-871 GDKLGESLLQPKLA
+871 GGTALNVAEGESA
-885 ELVEKVNALPEAE
+885 
-898 RNMILSKAT
+898 RS
-907 SAVNGKLTPMEKK
+907 
-920 GRVSITTVEGK
+920 
-931 DIDIPTGGIGGIDG
+931 G
-945 DIETQRELDKA
+945 DEY
-956 VDRQVRSES
+956 

-988 QGVSRDG
+988 QGVSRDWD
-995 NKAGDRHIQLE
+995 KAGDRHIQLE

-1033 ALAKASPKMKALVDK
+1033 ALAKASPEMKALVDK
-1048 LEAGEEIRASKAAP
+1048 LEAGEEIRASKATP

-1077 YQKWLKSRKAND
+1077 YQKWLKGAND
-1089 AEPLRERYEQEQA
+1089 APILRERYEGEQA
-1102 KAAKSIARNTLP
+1102 KAALAH
-1114 GVDVEIVDRAFNPE
+1114 
-1128 ADGGVGKR
+1128 
-1136 KSIGGVFT
+1136 
-1144 GTAADYANRSRQGGV
+1144 
-1159 EDGPSLKSIGTGE
+1159 
-1172 GAQAFGWGLYGSNRR
+1172 
-1187 GVAKSYARAG
+1187 AK
-1197 KKKLT
+1197 
-1202 RLEFDGK
+1202 
-1209 EWDENAGDWGV
+1209 N
-1220 NSIMSSYLYA
+1220 
-1230 SDGGDFAT
+1230 
-1238 RLRRQAEIY
+1238 
-1247 RQRIDDIERDG
+1247 
-1258 KSDPEYMFLEKFRRA
+1258 
-1273 ERMLSEAANDPKHT
+1273 
-1287 LDRIKEISPTA
+1287 
-1298 NVYEQTFFT
+1298 
-1307 DRAPGDE
+1307 
-1314 SHLLK
+1314 LL
-1319 WYEPVSDENLAR
+1319 V
-1331 VAEQKKKEGL
+1331 
-1341 KEPLD
+1341 
-1346 LELWQGVSNPIG
+1346 
-1358 ERFYNHI
+1358 
-1365 VRMTGSPKSASEFL
+1365 
-1379 ARAGIDGVKYP
+1379 IDGVEHEFLDRDYNP
-1390 VGSYGGKGVKDG
+1390 ELDGGKLIKDG
-1402 NVAGWNYVS
+1402 N
-1411 FRDDNIRV
+1411 
-1419 DRKWEDGQMRY
+1419 
-1430 LRDGEGRVVGTFD
+1430 RVVGKFD
-1443 RSTNKV
+1443 RDTGKV
-1449 TLYRGATAATLVH
+1449 TLFKGATVKTVTH

-1468 TLRFAEQ
+1468 VRRFAEQ
-1475 EAERGNRQLL
+1475 EAARGNRALL
-1485 DRINRAID
+1485 DKINQSID
-1493 EAPRALKDEI
+1493 AVMNAKEGSPLRKILDSAKE
-1503 RSRYPG
+1503 RYPDAKE
-1509 VDETALRDEIWAALR
+1509 DELRDEIWAAIR
-1524 ERNSPAMEK
+1524 EGKSAEMESVV
-1533 AIKTLQGKAWYNR
+1533 KTLQGRAWYNR
-1546 AWSAFRDAWKGLLAR
+1546 AWDAIKTAWKGILAR
-1561 MGFNRADL
+1561 MGYNRADL
-1569 SQIDKMS
+1569 AGIDKMS
-1576 NDEFLSHLDRLMSDG
+1576 LEQFNDFLDRTMAEG

-1869 HTDAKTTFNKD
+1869 HTDAKTTFNED

-2162 KLAKNRKDIIL
+2162 KLAKNRNDIIL

-2204 VRQWA
+2204 VRQWT

-2362 IGIYSALRERGVSK
+2362 IGIYSALREHGVSK

-2415 RSVQAMTDA
+2415 RSVRAMTDA

-2477 PGTSYQ
+2477 PGTPYQ

>member
-1 MTNGL
+1 MEDL
-6 SQMVDERGGS
+6 SQYTDEELQKVVASGG
-16 NTNRGNFEAFFDSV
+16 TWRREEPQQ
-30 YGNAAAKDADF
+30 AAAEPMLNSQGEDDLSQYT
-41 DAAFSSMYGTSAQS
+41 DEEL
-55 APRQRV
+55 QRV
-61 SSHEEAMARA
+61 VDSGGTWRRPAPSAAPAASVSATPVSTKEQAIARA
-71 QQPGEG
+71 RQQGEG

-207 ALPFMFGNDAAVQA
+207 ALPFMFGNDAAVRA
-221 YDTARE
+221 YDTARG
-227 NGKSKAEA
+227 NRRSKGEA
-235 TALAGLNGAIHFIG
+235 AALAGLNGAIHFIG

-354 GALMEGLMGAA
+354 GALMEGLLGGAA
-365 AIYKSPKAAREFIAD
+365 ILKSPWAAREFIAD

-451 ELKKFRDDWYNDLS
+451 ELKKFHDDWYNDLS
-465 VEEQRGGDEGILG
+465 VEERRGGDEGILG

-552 EGRYLAGKPEP
+552 EGRHLAGKPEP

-634 EGREGVVELP
+634 EGVVEPP
-644 AEEGRQNLTEGRQ
+644 A
-657 ELTSPEVESK
+657 
-667 PAEAQEPAKPAE
+667 AAE
-679 PPKTAQGPSAEAGQ
+679 PPKTPQEPSAEAGQ
-693 GEAAPTAEKPPEAV
+693 GEATPTAEKPPEAV

-763 LSPILGLVRNK
+763 LSPILDLVRNK

-781 ALRNHDGNGGLDL
+781 ALRNHDGNGGLNL
-794 KDLKHLHEHPEVID
+794 KDLKRLHEHPEVID

-816 AAALRSAVRKAYED
+816 AAALRSTVRKAYED
-830 GYLKYHYRSAHD
+830 GYLEYHYQSAHD

-861 ADAAGRAKAK
+861 ADAAGKAKAK

-885 ELVEKVNALPEAE
+885 ELVEKVNALSEAE
-898 RNMILSKAT
+898 RNMILSKAA
-907 SAVNGKLTPMEKK
+907 SAVNKLTPMEKK
-920 GRVSITTVEGK
+920 GRASITTVEGK

-1033 ALAKASPKMKALVDK
+1033 ALAKASPEMKALVDK

-1068 DLRFAADEN
+1068 DLRFASDEN

-1128 ADGGVGKR
+1128 TDGGVGKR
-1136 KSIGGVFT
+1136 KSIGGIFT
-1144 GTAADYANRSRQGGV
+1144 GTAADYANRSREGGKD
-1159 EDGPSLKSIGTGE
+1159 DGPSLKSIGTGE

-1197 KKKLT
+1197 KNKLT

-1230 SDGGDFAT
+1230 NDPAFRNNGGDFAT

-1247 RQRIDDIERDG
+1247 RQRIDDIERNG
-1258 KSDPEYMFLEKFRRA
+1258 KSDPEYMFLEKLRRA
-1273 ERMLSEAANDPKHT
+1273 EKMLSEAANDPKHT

-1298 NVYEQTFFT
+1298 NVYGQTFFT

-1390 VGSYGGKGVKDG
+1390 VGSYGGKGVKSGDE
-1402 NVAGWNYVS
+1402 VGWNYVS

-1419 DRKWEDGQMRY
+1419 DHKWTDDQMRY

-1449 TLYRGATAATLVH
+1449 KLYRGASAATLVH

-1493 EAPRALKDEI
+1493 EAPQALKDEI

-1509 VDETALRDEIWAALR
+1509 ADETALRDEIWAALR

-1533 AIKTLQGKAWYNR
+1533 AIRTLQGKAWYNR
-1546 AWSAFRDAWKGLLAR
+1546 AWSAFKDAWKGLLAR

-1597 ERGNGEGQRAML
+1597 ERGNGEGQRAM
-1609 EPETFQKISDA
+1609 
-1620 IKKYKEQGVKF
+1620 
-1631 SPFTESIVSVLQRG
+1631 
-1645 GKKVIDLP
+1645 
-1653 GFQPTQLIIESPA
+1653 
-1666 FSGNI
+1666 
-1671 QGRYDLD
+1671 
-1678 HSALRHNWESGRAYS
+1678 
-1693 GYYTWP
+1693 
-1699 EFDRAF
+1699 
-1705 RDYNLKNIIKLPNKH
+1705 
-1720 AGQETWQWTVKYPK
+1720 
-1734 TDSHDAYTLT
+1734 
-1744 WKLVRNT
+1744 
-1751 NTGKME
+1751 
-1757 NLFTTRE
+1757 FTTRE
-1764 QKDYPPTEIQTPEG
+1764 QKDYPPTKIQTPEG

-1869 HTDAKTTFNKD
+1869 HTDAKTTFNED

-1940 ERNQTIAER
+1940 ERNQTVAER

-2162 KLAKNRKDIIL
+2162 KLAKNRNDIIL

-2204 VRQWA
+2204 VRQWT

-2362 IGIYSALRERGVSK
+2362 IGIYSALREHGVSK

-2508 GETKESDAAKTV
+2508 GEAKESDAAKTV

>member
-1 MTNGL
+1 MEDL
-6 SQMVDERGGS
+6 SQYTDEELQKVVASGG
-16 NTNRGNFEAFFDSV
+16 TWRREEPQQ
-30 YGNAAAKDADF
+30 AAAEPMLNSQGEDDLSQYT
-41 DAAFSSMYGTSAQS
+41 DEEL
-55 APRQRV
+55 QRV
-61 SSHEEAMARA
+61 VDSGGTWRRPAPSAAPAAPVSATPVSTKEQAIARA
-71 QQPGEG
+71 RQQGEG

-120 PVRMATGWDGIHRL
+120 PVRMTTGWDGIHRL

-207 ALPFMFGNDAAVQA
+207 ALPFMFGNDAAVRA
-221 YDTARE
+221 YDTARG
-227 NGKSKAEA
+227 NGRSKGEA
-235 TALAGLNGAIHFIG
+235 AALAGLNGAIHFIG

-263 MPQEMEAMMPKWAG
+263 MPQEMEAMMPKWVG

-330 AEGKSLDGIDFSRTL
+330 AEGKSLDGIDFSRT
-345 GAGLEGLEE
+345 GMAGLEGLEE
-354 GALMEGLMGAA
+354 GALMEGLLGGAA
-365 AIYKSPKAAREFIAD
+365 ILKSPWAAREFIAD

-434 TKAELDAAF
+434 TKSELDAAF

-451 ELKKFRDDWYNDLS
+451 ELKKFHDNWYNDLS
-465 VEEQRGGDEGILG
+465 VEERRGGDEGILG

-528 RAAQEQQAAKEEQD
+528 RAAKEQQAAKEEQD

-552 EGRYLAGKPEP
+552 EGRHLAGKPEP

-571 DEALK
+571 DEVLK

-634 EGREGVVELP
+634 ERVVELP

-657 ELTSPEVESK
+657 ELTPPEAEGK

-679 PPKTAQGPSAEAGQ
+679 PPKTPQEPPAEARQ
-693 GEAAPTAEKPPEAV
+693 GEATPTAEKPPEAV

-717 ERPAPTNRLRRADGT
+717 ERPAPTNRLKRRDGT
-732 DPLVEKE
+732 DPPAEKE
-739 EQAKKGAE
+739 EQAKKGKGRPHKTDVQKLE
-747 TTAPLSRT
+747 TVVARYSKKAKAIYDRIVGNYPEGELDSLAF
-755 VRKNLVKR
+755 RKQK
-763 LSPILGLVRNK
+763 
-774 DGSYNPD
+774 
-781 ALRNHDGNGGLDL
+781 GNGGLKLGELRTLVELADDGWR
-794 KDLKHLHEHPEVID
+794 K
-808 DLGLKPEA
+808 DLGLPEKEA
-816 AAALRSAVRKAYED
+816 DRLLDAVKRAYEEQRVGTPGSQD
-830 GYLKYHYRSAHD
+830 GKVNEAGTFNYSVKAS
-842 KLAAYER
+842 
-849 GSGDLAFVYNAV
+849 NA
-861 ADAAGRAKAK
+861 
-871 GDKLGESLLQPKLA
+871 LA
-885 ELVEKVNALPEAE
+885 ELKKKPKSIAALAKAQYNVMKALDAARRHGEESGDRRTEQYFEQELAKLDQRIAKLSDADARKFAKAIRTEENKESIESQAQESGGTALNVAE
-898 RNMILSKAT
+898 GE
-907 SAVNGKLTPMEKK
+907 SA
-920 GRVSITTVEGK
+920 RS
-931 DIDIPTGGIGGIDG
+931 G
-945 DIETQRELDKA
+945 DEY
-956 VDRQVRSES
+956 

-980 AEGGAEKP
+980 AEVGTRKPTGSIGAGGGGRVGHRYFRVEGEKDGKALVQMLNEKGKP
-988 QGVSRDG
+988 QGDPMPMSRE
-995 NKAGDRHIQLE
+995 QWE
-1006 TKGGKKYVVWRNEFD
+1006 
-1021 EVVKRAPMDALR
+1021 M
-1033 ALAKASPKMKALVDK
+1033 LAKADLDKAENTDLDPARPQK
-1048 LEAGEEIRASKAAP
+1048 GDMIRMSR
-1062 ESPEER
+1062 EGQTETPEER

-1089 AEPLRERYEQEQA
+1089 AERLRETYEGEQA
-1102 KAAKSIARNTLP
+1102 
-1114 GVDVEIVDRAFNPE
+1114 EAF
-1128 ADGGVGKR
+1128 GGVWR
-1136 KSIGGVFT
+1136 NVISGV
-1144 GTAADYANRSRQGGV
+1144 
-1159 EDGPSLKSIGTGE
+1159 K
-1172 GAQAFGWGLYGSNRR
+1172 
-1187 GVAKSYARAG
+1187 
-1197 KKKLT
+1197 
-1202 RLEFDGK
+1202 
-1209 EWDENAGDWGV
+1209 
-1220 NSIMSSYLYA
+1220 
-1230 SDGGDFAT
+1230 
-1238 RLRRQAEIY
+1238 
-1247 RQRIDDIERDG
+1247 
-1258 KSDPEYMFLEKFRRA
+1258 
-1273 ERMLSEAANDPKHT
+1273 
-1287 LDRIKEISPTA
+1287 
-1298 NVYEQTFFT
+1298 
-1307 DRAPGDE
+1307 
-1314 SHLLK
+1314 
-1319 WYEPVSDENLAR
+1319 
-1331 VAEQKKKEGL
+1331 
-1341 KEPLD
+1341 
-1346 LELWQGVSNPIG
+1346 
-1358 ERFYNHI
+1358 
-1365 VRMTGSPKSASEFL
+1365 
-1379 ARAGIDGVKYP
+1379 GVKYHNED
-1390 VGSYGGKGVKDG
+1390 YKGT
-1402 NVAGWNYVS
+1402 
-1411 FRDDNIRV
+1411 
-1419 DRKWEDGQMRY
+1419 EDGREKVRH
-1430 LRDGEGRVVGTFD
+1430 LRTEDGRVVGTWNRETGQLD
-1443 RSTNKV
+1443 
-1449 TLYRGATAATLVH
+1449 LYRGASWKTLNH
-1462 ELGGHA
+1462 EFGHA
-1468 TLRFAEQ
+1468 VRQYAEQ
-1475 EAERGNRQLL
+1475 EAARGNRTLL
-1485 DRINRAID
+1485 DKIERCID
-1493 EAPRALKDEI
+1493 EAPQAFKDEI
-1503 RSRYPG
+1503 SSRYAQG
-1509 VDETALRDEIWAALR
+1509 ERESDADYENRIRDEIWGAIR
-1524 ERNSPAMEK
+1524 EGRNSEVLK
-1533 AIKTLQGKAWYNR
+1533 NAIKTLQGRAWYNR
-1546 AWSAFRDAWKGLLAR
+1546 AWDAIKTAWKGILAR

-1569 SQIDKMS
+1569 AGIDKMS
-1576 NDEFLSHLDRLMSDG
+1576 PEQFNDFLDRTMAEG

-1609 EPETFQKISDA
+1609 EPDTFRKISDV

-1631 SPFTESIVSVLQRG
+1631 SPFTESIVSMLQRG

-1671 QGRYDLD
+1671 QGRYDFD

-1720 AGQETWQWTVKYPK
+1720 AGQETWQWMVKYPK

-1793 SSGVAAR
+1793 SSGVVER
-1800 SIAKPEGESQGGE
+1800 SIAKPEGESQGGA

-1869 HTDAKTTFNKD
+1869 HTDAKTTFNED

-1907 EIKSGQNTI
+1907 EIKAGQNTI

-1929 FDKFLYASHAP
+1929 FDKFLYASHVP

-2044 LLTTRWQ
+2044 LLTTRWK

-2162 KLAKNRKDIIL
+2162 KLAKNRNDIIL

-2204 VRQWA
+2204 VRQWT

-2214 IPRFTRWLSAM
+2214 IPRLTRWLSAM

-2329 FGNMTAKEK
+2329 FGNMNAKEK

-2362 IGIYSALRERGVSK
+2362 IGIYSALREHGVSK

-2445 ILGNDDERE
+2445 ILGNDDDRE
-2454 KAGGRNARNLS
+2454 KEGGRNARNLS

-2555 TLADPIVQWAT
+2555 TLADPIVQWTT

-2762 KEKYRELRLKLQAT
+2762 KEKYRELRLKLQAM

>member
-1 MTNGL
+1 MEDL
-6 SQMVDERGGS
+6 SQYTDEELQKVVASGG
-16 NTNRGNFEAFFDSV
+16 TWRREEPQQ
-30 YGNAAAKDADF
+30 AAAEPMLNSQGEDDLSQYT
-41 DAAFSSMYGTSAQS
+41 DEEL
-55 APRQRV
+55 QRV
-61 SSHEEAMARA
+61 VDSGGTWRRPAPSAAPAAPVSATPVSTKEQAIARA
-71 QQPGEG
+71 RQQGEG

-207 ALPFMFGNDAAVQA
+207 ALPFMFGNDAAVRA

-227 NGKSKAEA
+227 NRRSKGEA
-235 TALAGLNGAIHFIG
+235 AALAGLNGAIHFIG

-451 ELKKFRDDWYNDLS
+451 ELKKFHDDWYNDLS
-465 VEEQRGGDEGILG
+465 VEERRGGDEGILG

-485 AQGPSRTDVDL
+485 AQGPSRTDVAL

-571 DEALK
+571 DVALK
-576 QGAAP
+576 QGVAP

-598 ADEAPAKPEQGTAGE
+598 AHEAPAKPEQGTAGE

-634 EGREGVVELP
+634 EGVVELP

-657 ELTSPEVESK
+657 ELTPPEVESK

-679 PPKTAQGPSAEAGQ
+679 PPKTAQEPSAEAGQ

-717 ERPAPTNRLRRADGT
+717 ERPAPTNRLKRRDGT

-763 LSPILGLVRNK
+763 LNPILDLVRNK

-794 KDLKHLHEHPEVID
+794 KDLKHLYEHPEVID

-830 GYLKYHYRSAHD
+830 GYLKYHYRSAYD

-861 ADAAGRAKAK
+861 ADAAGKAKAK

-885 ELVEKVNALPEAE
+885 ELVEKVNALSEAE
-898 RNMILSKAT
+898 RNMILSKAA

-920 GRVSITTVEGK
+920 RRASITTVEGK

-956 VDRQVRSES
+956 VDRQARSES

-1033 ALAKASPKMKALVDK
+1033 ALAKASPEMKALVDK
-1048 LEAGEEIRASKAAP
+1048 LEAGEEIRASKDAP

-1128 ADGGVGKR
+1128 TDGGVGSGLYEPLAR
-1136 KSIGGVFT
+1136 
-1144 GTAADYANRSRQGGV
+1144 RRQG
-1159 EDGPSLKSIGTGE
+1159 
-1172 GAQAFGWGLYGSNRR
+1172 RR
-1187 GVAKSYARAG
+1187 P
-1197 KKKLT
+1197 
-1202 RLEFDGK
+1202 EPK
-1209 EWDENAGDWGV
+1209 EHW
-1220 NSIMSSYLYA
+1220 
-1230 SDGGDFAT
+1230 
-1238 RLRRQAEIY
+1238 
-1247 RQRIDDIERDG
+1247 
-1258 KSDPEYMFLEKFRRA
+1258 
-1273 ERMLSEAANDPKHT
+1273 H
-1287 LDRIKEISPTA
+1287 
-1298 NVYEQTFFT
+1298 
-1307 DRAPGDE
+1307 
-1314 SHLLK
+1314 
-1319 WYEPVSDENLAR
+1319 
-1331 VAEQKKKEGL
+1331 
-1341 KEPLD
+1341 
-1346 LELWQGVSNPIG
+1346 
-1358 ERFYNHI
+1358 
-1365 VRMTGSPKSASEFL
+1365 
-1379 ARAGIDGVKYP
+1379 
-1390 VGSYGGKGVKDG
+1390 
-1402 NVAGWNYVS
+1402 

-1419 DRKWEDGQMRY
+1419 DHKWTDGELRY

-1493 EAPRALKDEI
+1493 EAPQALKDEI

-1533 AIKTLQGKAWYNR
+1533 AIRTLQGKAWYNR

-1826 GNPIDDVRPKG
+1826 SNPIDDVRPKG

-1869 HTDAKTTFNKD
+1869 HTDAKTTFNED

-2162 KLAKNRKDIIL
+2162 KLAKNRNDIIL

-2204 VRQWA
+2204 VRQWT

-2362 IGIYSALRERGVSK
+2362 IGIYSALREHGVSK

-2445 ILGNDDERE
+2445 ILGNDDDRE
-2454 KAGGRNARNLS
+2454 KEGGRNARNLS

-2555 TLADPIVQWAT
+2555 TLADPIVQWTT

-2574 RKARAFDK
+2574 RKARVFDK

>member
-1 MTNGL
+1 MEDL
-6 SQMVDERGGS
+6 SQYTDEELQKVVASGG
-16 NTNRGNFEAFFDSV
+16 TWRREEPQQ
-30 YGNAAAKDADF
+30 AAAEPMLNSQGEDDLSQYT
-41 DAAFSSMYGTSAQS
+41 DEEL
-55 APRQRV
+55 QRV
-61 SSHEEAMARA
+61 VDSGGTWRRPAPSAAPAAPVSATPVSTKEQAIARA
-71 QQPGEG
+71 RQQGEG

-207 ALPFMFGNDAAVQA
+207 ALPFMFGNDAAVRA
-221 YDTARE
+221 YDTARG
-227 NGKSKAEA
+227 NRRSKGEA
-235 TALAGLNGAIHFIG
+235 AALAGLNGAIHFIG

-330 AEGKSLDGIDFSRTL
+330 AEGKSLDGIDFSRT
-345 GAGLEGLEE
+345 GMAGLEGLEE

-428 DHDGKP
+428 AHDGKP

-451 ELKKFRDDWYNDLS
+451 ELKKFHDDWYNDLS

-581 EEGKTP
+581 EEGKIP

-613 PEAGEAARP
+613 SEAGEAARP
-622 VEAEPPRAEAPR
+622 VEAEPPRAEAP
-634 EGREGVVELP
+634 REGVVELP

-657 ELTSPEVESK
+657 ELTPPEAEGK

-679 PPKTAQGPSAEAGQ
+679 PPKTPQEPPAEARQ
-693 GEAAPTAEKPPEAV
+693 GEATPTAEKPPEAV
-707 SEAPKAEPVP
+707 SETPKAEPVP
-717 ERPAPTNRLRRADGT
+717 ERPAPTNRLKRRDGT

-763 LSPILGLVRNK
+763 LSPILDLVRNK

-830 GYLKYHYRSAHD
+830 GYLKYHYRSAYD

-861 ADAAGRAKAK
+861 ADAASKAKAK

-898 RNMILSKAT
+898 RNMILSKAA

-920 GRVSITTVEGK
+920 GRASITTVEGK

-965 SDAARLGRITERDDA
+965 SDAARFGRITERDDA

-988 QGVSRDG
+988 QGVFSDG

-1006 TKGGKKYVVWRNEFD
+1006 TKGGKKYVVWRDEFG

-1033 ALAKASPKMKALVDK
+1033 ALAKAGPEMKALVDK
-1048 LEAGEEIRASKAAP
+1048 LEAGEEIRASKATP

-1068 DLRFAADEN
+1068 DLRFATDEN

-1128 ADGGVGKR
+1128 TDGGVGKR
-1136 KSIGGVFT
+1136 KSIGGVF
-1144 GTAADYANRSRQGGV
+1144 
-1159 EDGPSLKSIGTGE
+1159 
-1172 GAQAFGWGLYGSNRR
+1172 
-1187 GVAKSYARAG
+1187 
-1197 KKKLT
+1197 
-1202 RLEFDGK
+1202 
-1209 EWDENAGDWGV
+1209 
-1220 NSIMSSYLYA
+1220 
-1230 SDGGDFAT
+1230 
-1238 RLRRQAEIY
+1238 
-1247 RQRIDDIERDG
+1247 
-1258 KSDPEYMFLEKFRRA
+1258 
-1273 ERMLSEAANDPKHT
+1273 
-1287 LDRIKEISPTA
+1287 
-1298 NVYEQTFFT
+1298 
-1307 DRAPGDE
+1307 
-1314 SHLLK
+1314 
-1319 WYEPVSDENLAR
+1319 
-1331 VAEQKKKEGL
+1331 
-1341 KEPLD
+1341 
-1346 LELWQGVSNPIG
+1346 
-1358 ERFYNHI
+1358 
-1365 VRMTGSPKSASEFL
+1365 
-1379 ARAGIDGVKYP
+1379 
-1390 VGSYGGKGVKDG
+1390 
-1402 NVAGWNYVS
+1402 
-1411 FRDDNIRV
+1411 RV
-1419 DRKWEDGQMRY
+1419 DHKWTDGELRY

-1449 TLYRGATAATLVH
+1449 KLYRGASAATLVH

-1493 EAPRALKDEI
+1493 EAPQALKDEI
-1503 RSRYPG
+1503 RIRYPG
-1509 VDETALRDEIWAALR
+1509 VDKTALRDEIWAALR

-1533 AIKTLQGKAWYNR
+1533 AIRTLQGKAWYNR

-1609 EPETFQKISDA
+1609 EPDTFQKISDA

-1869 HTDAKTTFNKD
+1869 HTDAKTTFNED

-1960 KARAEAEKGNTAP
+1960 KARAEAEKGNAAP

-2162 KLAKNRKDIIL
+2162 KLAKNRNDIIL

-2204 VRQWA
+2204 VRQWT

-2362 IGIYSALRERGVSK
+2362 IGIYSALREHGVSK

-2445 ILGNDDERE
+2445 ILGDDDERE

-2555 TLADPIVQWAT
+2555 TLADPIVQWTT

>member
-1 MTNGL
+1 MEDL
-6 SQMVDERGGS
+6 SQYTDEELQKVVASGG
-16 NTNRGNFEAFFDSV
+16 TWRREEPQQ
-30 YGNAAAKDADF
+30 AAAEPMLNSQGEDDLSQYT
-41 DAAFSSMYGTSAQS
+41 DEEL
-55 APRQRV
+55 QRV
-61 SSHEEAMARA
+61 VDSGGTWRRPAPSAAPAAPVSATPVSTKEQAIARA
-71 QQPGEG
+71 RQQGEG

-207 ALPFMFGNDAAVQA
+207 ALPFMFGNDAAVRA

-227 NGKSKAEA
+227 NRRSKGEA
-235 TALAGLNGAIHFIG
+235 AALAGLNGAIHFIG

-451 ELKKFRDDWYNDLS
+451 ELKKFHDDWYNDLS
-465 VEEQRGGDEGILG
+465 VEERRGGDEGILG
-478 DHEETEM
+478 DHEETVM
-485 AQGPSRTDVDL
+485 AQGPSRTDVAL

-571 DEALK
+571 DVALK
-576 QGAAP
+576 QGVAP

-598 ADEAPAKPEQGTAGE
+598 AHEAPAKPEQGTAGE

-634 EGREGVVELP
+634 EGVVELP

-657 ELTSPEVESK
+657 ELTPPEVESK

-679 PPKTAQGPSAEAGQ
+679 PPKTAQEPSAEAGQ

-717 ERPAPTNRLRRADGT
+717 ERPAPTNRLKRRDGT

-763 LSPILGLVRNK
+763 LNPILDLVRNK

-794 KDLKHLHEHPEVID
+794 KDLKHLYEHPEVID

-830 GYLKYHYRSAHD
+830 GYLKYHYRSAYD

-861 ADAAGRAKAK
+861 ADAAGKAKAK

-885 ELVEKVNALPEAE
+885 ELVEKVNALSEAE
-898 RNMILSKAT
+898 RNMILSKAA

-920 GRVSITTVEGK
+920 RRASITTVEGK

-956 VDRQVRSES
+956 VDRQARSES

-1033 ALAKASPKMKALVDK
+1033 ALAKASPEMKALVDK
-1048 LEAGEEIRASKAAP
+1048 LEAGEEIRASKDAP

-1128 ADGGVGKR
+1128 TDGGVGSGLYEPLAR
-1136 KSIGGVFT
+1136 
-1144 GTAADYANRSRQGGV
+1144 RRQG
-1159 EDGPSLKSIGTGE
+1159 
-1172 GAQAFGWGLYGSNRR
+1172 RR
-1187 GVAKSYARAG
+1187 P
-1197 KKKLT
+1197 
-1202 RLEFDGK
+1202 EPK
-1209 EWDENAGDWGV
+1209 EHW
-1220 NSIMSSYLYA
+1220 
-1230 SDGGDFAT
+1230 
-1238 RLRRQAEIY
+1238 
-1247 RQRIDDIERDG
+1247 
-1258 KSDPEYMFLEKFRRA
+1258 
-1273 ERMLSEAANDPKHT
+1273 H
-1287 LDRIKEISPTA
+1287 
-1298 NVYEQTFFT
+1298 
-1307 DRAPGDE
+1307 
-1314 SHLLK
+1314 
-1319 WYEPVSDENLAR
+1319 
-1331 VAEQKKKEGL
+1331 
-1341 KEPLD
+1341 
-1346 LELWQGVSNPIG
+1346 
-1358 ERFYNHI
+1358 
-1365 VRMTGSPKSASEFL
+1365 
-1379 ARAGIDGVKYP
+1379 
-1390 VGSYGGKGVKDG
+1390 
-1402 NVAGWNYVS
+1402 

-1419 DRKWEDGQMRY
+1419 DHKWTDGELRY

-1493 EAPRALKDEI
+1493 EAPQALKDEI

-1533 AIKTLQGKAWYNR
+1533 AIRTLQGKAWYNR

-1826 GNPIDDVRPKG
+1826 SNPIDDVRPKG

-1869 HTDAKTTFNKD
+1869 HTDAKTTFNED

-2162 KLAKNRKDIIL
+2162 KLAKNRNDIIL

-2362 IGIYSALRERGVSK
+2362 IGIYSALREHGVSK

-2445 ILGNDDERE
+2445 ILGNDDDRE
-2454 KAGGRNARNLS
+2454 KEGGRNARNLS

-2527 ATDLLGGNGIMNGKG
+2527 ATGLLGGNGIMNGKG

-2555 TLADPIVQWAT
+2555 TLADPIVQWTT

-2574 RKARAFDK
+2574 RKARVFDK

>member
-1 MTNGL
+1 MEDL
-6 SQMVDERGGS
+6 SQYTDEELQKVVASGG
-16 NTNRGNFEAFFDSV
+16 TWRREEPQQ
-30 YGNAAAKDADF
+30 AAAEPMLNSQGEDDLSQYT
-41 DAAFSSMYGTSAQS
+41 DEEL
-55 APRQRV
+55 QRV
-61 SSHEEAMARA
+61 VDSGGTWRRPAPSAAPAAPVSATPVSTKEQAIARA
-71 QQPGEG
+71 RQQGEG

-207 ALPFMFGNDAAVQA
+207 ALPFMFGNDAAVRA

-227 NGKSKAEA
+227 NRRSKGEA
-235 TALAGLNGAIHFIG
+235 AALAGLNGAIHFIG

-451 ELKKFRDDWYNDLS
+451 ELKKFHDDWYNDLS
-465 VEEQRGGDEGILG
+465 VEERRGGDEGILG

-485 AQGPSRTDVDL
+485 AQGPSRTDVAL

-571 DEALK
+571 DVALK
-576 QGAAP
+576 QGVAP

-598 ADEAPAKPEQGTAGE
+598 AHEAPAKPEQGTAGE

-634 EGREGVVELP
+634 EGVVELP

-657 ELTSPEVESK
+657 ELTPPEVESK

-679 PPKTAQGPSAEAGQ
+679 PPKTAQEPSAEAGQ

-717 ERPAPTNRLRRADGT
+717 ERPAPTNRLKRRDGT

-763 LSPILGLVRNK
+763 LNPILDLVRNK

-794 KDLKHLHEHPEVID
+794 KDLKHLYEHPEVID

-830 GYLKYHYRSAHD
+830 GYLKYHYRSAYD

-861 ADAAGRAKAK
+861 ADAAGKAKTK

-885 ELVEKVNALPEAE
+885 ELVEKVNALSEAE
-898 RNMILSKAT
+898 RNMILSKAA

-920 GRVSITTVEGK
+920 RRASITTVEGK

-956 VDRQVRSES
+956 VDRQARSES

-1033 ALAKASPKMKALVDK
+1033 ALAKASPEMKALVDK
-1048 LEAGEEIRASKAAP
+1048 LEAGEEIRASKDAP

-1128 ADGGVGKR
+1128 TDGGVGSGLYEPLAR
-1136 KSIGGVFT
+1136 
-1144 GTAADYANRSRQGGV
+1144 RRQG
-1159 EDGPSLKSIGTGE
+1159 
-1172 GAQAFGWGLYGSNRR
+1172 RR
-1187 GVAKSYARAG
+1187 P
-1197 KKKLT
+1197 
-1202 RLEFDGK
+1202 EPK
-1209 EWDENAGDWGV
+1209 EHW
-1220 NSIMSSYLYA
+1220 
-1230 SDGGDFAT
+1230 
-1238 RLRRQAEIY
+1238 
-1247 RQRIDDIERDG
+1247 
-1258 KSDPEYMFLEKFRRA
+1258 
-1273 ERMLSEAANDPKHT
+1273 H
-1287 LDRIKEISPTA
+1287 
-1298 NVYEQTFFT
+1298 
-1307 DRAPGDE
+1307 
-1314 SHLLK
+1314 
-1319 WYEPVSDENLAR
+1319 
-1331 VAEQKKKEGL
+1331 
-1341 KEPLD
+1341 
-1346 LELWQGVSNPIG
+1346 
-1358 ERFYNHI
+1358 
-1365 VRMTGSPKSASEFL
+1365 
-1379 ARAGIDGVKYP
+1379 
-1390 VGSYGGKGVKDG
+1390 
-1402 NVAGWNYVS
+1402 

-1419 DRKWEDGQMRY
+1419 DHKWTDGELRY

-1493 EAPRALKDEI
+1493 EAPQALKDEI

-1533 AIKTLQGKAWYNR
+1533 AIRTLQGKAWYNR

-1826 GNPIDDVRPKG
+1826 SNPIDDVRPKG

-1869 HTDAKTTFNKD
+1869 HTDAKTTFNED

-2162 KLAKNRKDIIL
+2162 KLAKNRNDIIL

-2204 VRQWA
+2204 VRQWT

-2362 IGIYSALRERGVSK
+2362 IGIYSALREHGVSK

-2445 ILGNDDERE
+2445 ILGNDDDRE
-2454 KAGGRNARNLS
+2454 KEGGRNARNLS

-2555 TLADPIVQWAT
+2555 TLADPIVQWTT

-2574 RKARAFDK
+2574 RKARVFDK

>member
-1 MTNGL
+1 MEDL
-6 SQMVDERGGS
+6 SQYTDEELQKVVASGG
-16 NTNRGNFEAFFDSV
+16 TWRREEPQQ
-30 YGNAAAKDADF
+30 AAAEPMLNSQGEDDLSQYT
-41 DAAFSSMYGTSAQS
+41 DEEL
-55 APRQRV
+55 QRV
-61 SSHEEAMARA
+61 VDSGGTWRRPAPSAAPAAPVSATPISTKEQAIARA
-71 QQPGEG
+71 RQQGEG

-207 ALPFMFGNDAAVQA
+207 ALPFMFGNDAAVRA

-227 NGKSKAEA
+227 NGRSKGEA
-235 TALAGLNGAIHFIG
+235 AALAGLNGAIHFIG

-451 ELKKFRDDWYNDLS
+451 ELKKFHDDWYNDLS
-465 VEEQRGGDEGILG
+465 VEEQRGGDERILG

-485 AQGPSRTDVDL
+485 AQGPSRTDVAL

-571 DEALK
+571 DVALK
-576 QGAAP
+576 QGVAP

-634 EGREGVVELP
+634 EGVVELP

-657 ELTSPEVESK
+657 ELTPPEAEGK

-679 PPKTAQGPSAEAGQ
+679 PPKTPQEPPAEARQ
-693 GEAAPTAEKPPEAV
+693 GEATPTAEKPPEAV

-717 ERPAPTNRLRRADGT
+717 ERPAPTNRLKRRDGT

-763 LSPILGLVRNK
+763 LSPILDLVRNK

-781 ALRNHDGNGGLDL
+781 ALRNHDGNGGLNL
-794 KDLKHLHEHPEVID
+794 KDLKRLHEHPEVID

-830 GYLKYHYRSAHD
+830 GYLEYHYRSAHD

-861 ADAAGRAKAK
+861 ADAAGKAKAK

-885 ELVEKVNALPEAE
+885 ELVEKVNALSEAE
-898 RNMILSKAT
+898 RNMILSKAA
-907 SAVNGKLTPMEKK
+907 SAVNGKLTPMERK
-920 GRVSITTVEGK
+920 RRASITTVEGK

-1033 ALAKASPKMKALVDK
+1033 ALAKASPEMKALVDK
-1048 LEAGEEIRASKAAP
+1048 LEAGEEIRASKATP

-1089 AEPLRERYEQEQA
+1089 AEPLRERYEGEQA
-1102 KAAKSIARNTLP
+1102 KAALAH
-1114 GVDVEIVDRAFNPE
+1114 
-1128 ADGGVGKR
+1128 
-1136 KSIGGVFT
+1136 
-1144 GTAADYANRSRQGGV
+1144 
-1159 EDGPSLKSIGTGE
+1159 
-1172 GAQAFGWGLYGSNRR
+1172 
-1187 GVAKSYARAG
+1187 AK
-1197 KKKLT
+1197 
-1202 RLEFDGK
+1202 
-1209 EWDENAGDWGV
+1209 N
-1220 NSIMSSYLYA
+1220 
-1230 SDGGDFAT
+1230 
-1238 RLRRQAEIY
+1238 
-1247 RQRIDDIERDG
+1247 
-1258 KSDPEYMFLEKFRRA
+1258 
-1273 ERMLSEAANDPKHT
+1273 
-1287 LDRIKEISPTA
+1287 
-1298 NVYEQTFFT
+1298 
-1307 DRAPGDE
+1307 
-1314 SHLLK
+1314 LL
-1319 WYEPVSDENLAR
+1319 V
-1331 VAEQKKKEGL
+1331 
-1341 KEPLD
+1341 
-1346 LELWQGVSNPIG
+1346 
-1358 ERFYNHI
+1358 
-1365 VRMTGSPKSASEFL
+1365 
-1379 ARAGIDGVKYP
+1379 IDGVEHEFLDRDYNP
-1390 VGSYGGKGVKDG
+1390 ELDGGKLIKDG
-1402 NVAGWNYVS
+1402 N
-1411 FRDDNIRV
+1411 
-1419 DRKWEDGQMRY
+1419 
-1430 LRDGEGRVVGTFD
+1430 RVVGKFD
-1443 RSTNKV
+1443 RDTGKV
-1449 TLYRGATAATLVH
+1449 TLFKGATVKTVTH

-1468 TLRFAEQ
+1468 VRRFAEQ
-1475 EAERGNRQLL
+1475 EAARGNRALL
-1485 DRINRAID
+1485 DKINQSID
-1493 EAPRALKDEI
+1493 AVMNAKEGSPLRKILDSAKE
-1503 RSRYPG
+1503 RYPDAKE
-1509 VDETALRDEIWAALR
+1509 DELRDEIWAAIR
-1524 ERNSPAMEK
+1524 EGKSAEMESVV
-1533 AIKTLQGKAWYNR
+1533 KTLQGRAWYNR
-1546 AWSAFRDAWKGLLAR
+1546 AWDAIKTAWKGILAR
-1561 MGFNRADL
+1561 MGYNRADL
-1569 SQIDKMS
+1569 AGIDKMS
-1576 NDEFLSHLDRLMSDG
+1576 LEQFNDFLDRTMAEG

-1734 TDSHDAYTLT
+1734 TDSHDAYALT

-1837 ERLQEGAQDSD
+1837 DRLQEGAQDSD

-1869 HTDAKTTFNKD
+1869 HTDAKTTFNED

-2162 KLAKNRKDIIL
+2162 KLAKNRNDIIL

-2204 VRQWA
+2204 VRQWT

-2362 IGIYSALRERGVSK
+2362 IGIYSALREHGVSK

-2555 TLADPIVQWAT
+2555 TLADPIVQWTT

>member
-1 MTNGL
+1 MEDL
-6 SQMVDERGGS
+6 SQYTDEELQKVVASGG
-16 NTNRGNFEAFFDSV
+16 TWRREEPQQ
-30 YGNAAAKDADF
+30 AAAEPMLNSQGEDDLSQYT
-41 DAAFSSMYGTSAQS
+41 DEEL
-55 APRQRV
+55 QRV
-61 SSHEEAMARA
+61 VDSGGTWRRPAPSAAPAAPVSATPVSTKEQAIARA
-71 QQPGEG
+71 RQQGEG

-207 ALPFMFGNDAAVQA
+207 ALPFMFGNDAAVRA

-227 NGKSKAEA
+227 NRRSKGEA
-235 TALAGLNGAIHFIG
+235 AALAGLNGAIHFIG

-451 ELKKFRDDWYNDLS
+451 ELKKFHDDWYNDLS
-465 VEEQRGGDEGILG
+465 VEERRGGDEGILG

-485 AQGPSRTDVDL
+485 AQGPSRTDVAL

-542 AYDQAMAEHE
+542 AYDQAMAERE

-571 DEALK
+571 DVALK
-576 QGAAP
+576 QGVAP

-598 ADEAPAKPEQGTAGE
+598 AHEAPAKPEQGTAGE

-634 EGREGVVELP
+634 EGVVELP

-657 ELTSPEVESK
+657 ELTPPEVESK

-679 PPKTAQGPSAEAGQ
+679 PPKTAQEPSAEAGQ

-717 ERPAPTNRLRRADGT
+717 ERPAPTNRLKRRDGT

-763 LSPILGLVRNK
+763 LNPILDLVRNK

-794 KDLKHLHEHPEVID
+794 KDLKHLYEHPEVID

-830 GYLKYHYRSAHD
+830 GYLKYHYRSAYD

-861 ADAAGRAKAK
+861 ADAAGKAKAK

-885 ELVEKVNALPEAE
+885 ELVEKVNALSEAE
-898 RNMILSKAT
+898 RNMILSKAA

-920 GRVSITTVEGK
+920 RRASITTVEGK

-956 VDRQVRSES
+956 VDRQARSES

-1033 ALAKASPKMKALVDK
+1033 ALAKASPEMKALVDK
-1048 LEAGEEIRASKAAP
+1048 LEAGEEIRASKDAP

-1128 ADGGVGKR
+1128 TDGGVGSGLYEPLAR
-1136 KSIGGVFT
+1136 
-1144 GTAADYANRSRQGGV
+1144 RRQG
-1159 EDGPSLKSIGTGE
+1159 
-1172 GAQAFGWGLYGSNRR
+1172 RR
-1187 GVAKSYARAG
+1187 P
-1197 KKKLT
+1197 
-1202 RLEFDGK
+1202 EPK
-1209 EWDENAGDWGV
+1209 EHW
-1220 NSIMSSYLYA
+1220 
-1230 SDGGDFAT
+1230 
-1238 RLRRQAEIY
+1238 
-1247 RQRIDDIERDG
+1247 
-1258 KSDPEYMFLEKFRRA
+1258 
-1273 ERMLSEAANDPKHT
+1273 H
-1287 LDRIKEISPTA
+1287 
-1298 NVYEQTFFT
+1298 
-1307 DRAPGDE
+1307 
-1314 SHLLK
+1314 
-1319 WYEPVSDENLAR
+1319 
-1331 VAEQKKKEGL
+1331 
-1341 KEPLD
+1341 
-1346 LELWQGVSNPIG
+1346 
-1358 ERFYNHI
+1358 
-1365 VRMTGSPKSASEFL
+1365 
-1379 ARAGIDGVKYP
+1379 
-1390 VGSYGGKGVKDG
+1390 
-1402 NVAGWNYVS
+1402 

-1419 DRKWEDGQMRY
+1419 DHKWTDGELRY

-1493 EAPRALKDEI
+1493 EAPQALKDEI

-1533 AIKTLQGKAWYNR
+1533 AIRTLQGKAWYNR

-1826 GNPIDDVRPKG
+1826 SNPIDDVRPKG

-1869 HTDAKTTFNKD
+1869 HTDAKTTFNED

-2162 KLAKNRKDIIL
+2162 KLAKNRNDIIL

-2204 VRQWA
+2204 VRQWT

-2362 IGIYSALRERGVSK
+2362 IGIYSALREHGVSK

-2445 ILGNDDERE
+2445 ILGNDDDRE
-2454 KAGGRNARNLS
+2454 KEGGRNARNLS

-2555 TLADPIVQWAT
+2555 TLADPIVQWTT

-2574 RKARAFDK
+2574 RKARVFDK